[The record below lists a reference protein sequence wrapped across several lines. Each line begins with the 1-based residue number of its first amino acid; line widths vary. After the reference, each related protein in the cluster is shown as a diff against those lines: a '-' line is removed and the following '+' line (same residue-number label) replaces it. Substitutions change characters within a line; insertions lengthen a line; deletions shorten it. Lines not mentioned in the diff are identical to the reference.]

1 MQKLRSIQV
10 LRAVAALA
18 VAAMHSYQQLNAPVG
33 LEGYGAFGVDLFFV
47 ISGFIM
53 ASVSRGRSAGDF
65 LRDRLW
71 RIYPIWWIAV
81 LPWLLILS
89 PGQGSVASSL
99 SLWPIFADGFHVPV
113 LTVGWTLSFE
123 LLFYLGVTVA
133 LCVGVRLPLIVYAL
147 CLVGALMTSSALLDF
162 VGSPMALEFLA
173 GAIVAK
179 LPRRSVFGTFIL
191 VGIALLILTSPTT
204 GSARAALVAES
215 AIWRAV
221 EWGVPAALIVWG
233 AVSLARLFDSRLF
246 DPFVAMGDASYSIY
260 LFHSLIAYGLD
271 IAWPLRLAIAVLLGW
286 SMHVL
291 IERRIPAGRKALPRL
306 IIRLRHWLGAA
317 PKTV

>member
-10 LRAVAALA
+10 LRAVAACA
-18 VAAMHSYQQLNAPVG
+18 VAAMHCYQQLDAPVG

-53 ASVSRGRSAGDF
+53 ATVAGGRSAGDF

-81 LPWLLILS
+81 LPWLLMLS
-89 PGQGSVASSL
+89 PGLGSVASSL

-123 LLFYLGVTVA
+123 LLFYLGMTVA
-133 LCVGVRLPLIVYAL
+133 LGVGVRLPLLAYAL
-147 CLVGALMTSSALLDF
+147 CLVGALMTSSAFLDF

-173 GAIVAK
+173 GVIVAK
-179 LPRRSVFGTFIL
+179 LPRRSVFGTFVL

-233 AVSLARLFDSRLF
+233 AVSLAGVFDNRLF

-271 IAWPLRLAIAVLLGW
+271 IAWPLRLVIAVVVGW

-306 IIRLRHWLGAA
+306 ITRLRLWLGAA

>member
-1 MQKLRSIQV
+1 
-10 LRAVAALA
+10 
-18 VAAMHSYQQLNAPVG
+18 MHSYQQLNAPVG

-53 ASVSRGRSAGDF
+53 ASVARGRSAGDF

-81 LPWLLILS
+81 LPWLLVLS
-89 PGQGSVASSL
+89 PGEGSLVSSL
-99 SLWPIFADGFHVPV
+99 SLWPIFADGYHVPV

-133 LCVGVRLPLIVYAL
+133 LRVGAGLPLVVYAL
-147 CLVGALMTSSALLDF
+147 CLAGALMTSSAFLDF

-179 LPRRSVFGTFIL
+179 LPRRTIFGTFIL
-191 VGIALLILTSPTT
+191 VGIALLIVTPPTT

-221 EWGVPAALIVWG
+221 EWGVPAALVVWG
-233 AVSLARLFDSRLF
+233 AVSLAPVFDSRLF
-246 DPFVAMGDASYSIY
+246 DPLVAMGDASYSIY

-271 IAWPLRLAIAVLLGW
+271 IPWPLRLAVAVLVGW

-317 PKTV
+317 PKTI